1 MTDVSAAD
9 TAREVAANFTSGYD
23 GVPVKKPDPVVEK
36 VEDKGKGEP
45 GAKDVAP
52 APAADAPAAQTPD
65 KPKRARIS
73 HEEWEKTRTLL
84 NDAKAMIGKVAGF
97 ESQIARLAGTVGTV
111 QKAIQEAAA
120 QAQAQTPY
128 GLSIELTDE
137 DFKDLAADYPELA
150 KVNRAVLQNI
160 FNRAQIKGT
169 GTAAEPAKTEQP
181 PADAPKA
188 APPAL
193 TREDVAEVLRQ
204 EKAKEASDKF
214 IAAYPNWREIVGA
227 PDTDGGPMK
236 ESGAAF
242 HAWLKA
248 QPAEYQKR
256 INSTEDPGEMHAA
269 LDLFVASQKEHPVAD
284 RPTGQNRRAVIEA
297 AVQPRGDGST
307 PSPQRPKTELESMRE
322 GFDKG

>member
-1 MTDVSAAD
+1 MTDVSVAD

-23 GVPVKKPDPVVEK
+23 DVPVKKPDPVVEK

-52 APAADAPAAQTPD
+52 APAADAPAAQIPD

-111 QKAIQEAAA
+111 QKAIQEAATQK
-120 QAQAQTPY
+120 QADTPL
-128 GLSIELTDE
+128 GLTVQFDDD
-137 DFKDLAADYPELA
+137 DFKEFAENYPELA
-150 KVNRAVLQNI
+150 GINRRTLEALFKKVTI
-160 FNRAQIKGT
+160 GPGT
-169 GTAAEPAKTEQP
+169 AEPAKTEQP

-188 APPAL
+188 APTAL

-269 LDLFVASQKEHPVAD
+269 LDLFTASQKEPPVAE

-307 PSPQRPKTELESMRE
+307 PSPQRPKTEAESMRE
-322 GFDKG
+322 GFEKG